1 MPYASVNGQ
10 SLHYTDTGGDKP
22 ALIFSHGL
30 LMDGEMFSEQV
41 AEFKC
46 DYRCIT
52 WDERG
57 HGATGD
63 ASAPFSYYDSAADA
77 VGLLDSL
84 GIRQAVF
91 IGMSQGGFLSLR
103 AALAHPEFVR
113 GIVLLGSQAG
123 TETPETLPANTAL
136 VEAWATHGL
145 TDEMATTI
153 EHIIGGERFA
163 GAPWRT
169 KWAKITPAN
178 LAQIF
183 ATLVSRDDL
192 TDQLHRIKAP
202 TLVVHGDA
210 DAAIPLVRGEV
221 VAQGIANAKL
231 VVIPGGGHAANM
243 THAMEVNQ
251 AIRTFLSTLA

>member
-10 SLHYTDTGGDKP
+10 TLHYTDTGGDKP
-22 ALIFSHGL
+22 VFIFSHGL
-30 LMDGEMFSEQV
+30 LMDGEMFAEQV
-41 AEFKC
+41 AEFQN

-57 HGATGD
+57 HGKTGD
-63 ASAPFSYYDSAADA
+63 AAAPFSYYDSASDA
-77 VGLLDSL
+77 VGLLTSL
-84 GIRQAVF
+84 GIKQAVF

-103 AALAHPEFVR
+103 VGLTHPEFVR

-145 TDEMATTI
+145 TDEMAATI
-153 EHIIGGERFA
+153 EHIIGGDRFL
-163 GAPWRT
+163 GAPWRA

-210 DAAIPLVRGEV
+210 DAAIPLIRGEV

-231 VVIPGGGHAANM
+231 VVIAGGGHAANM
-243 THAMEVNQ
+243 THAAEVNQ
-251 AIRTFLSTLA
+251 AIRAFLNTLA